1 MKKTPK
7 QRAAALNVRGNVA
20 LAAAVAVG
28 GFLAA
33 DRAARGPWL
42 PLHTLLAALLA
53 TAAIT
58 SLACYLL
65 AWLKGSPRG
74 DSPKVTHPPTV
85 PSHTPIEVRK

>member
-1 MKKTPK
+1 MKTPR

-20 LAAAVAVG
+20 LASAVAVG

-58 SLACYLL
+58 ALACYAL
-65 AWLKGSPRG
+65 AWVKASPRG
-74 DSPKVTHPPTV
+74 DSPEVTHLGVT
-85 PSHTPIEVRK
+85 PSGTPSEVRK

>member
-1 MKKTPK
+1 MTRTPK

-42 PLHTLLAALLA
+42 PLHSGLAGLLAA
-53 TAAIT
+53 AAIT
-58 SLACYLL
+58 ALACYTL

-74 DSPKVTHPPTV
+74 DSPEVTHPDAA
-85 PSHTPIEVRK
+85 PSLTPAEVRK